1 MLINFSFSNYCSFKN
16 VQTFSLLGSEKNQE
30 HPENLI
36 DGKFLKS
43 SLIYGANASGKTNF
57 IDAFYEFRDVIL
69 DSTSSEK
76 EEPLISSITPF
87 LLDDVSSNEP
97 TQFEIVFKE
106 GDVTYRYGLA
116 FNSVQIL
123 EEWLYTKTAR
133 ETEVFFREKQKII
146 YKKTRFTE
154 LDSLIENDM
163 LTIDPTTP
171 VISVAALTSKKICKT
186 IITFV
191 QKIRVISGIDES
203 GFKSVT
209 YELFEKDEAFK
220 VWALEILKNFNI
232 HNLDIEDI
240 NEDSPNTRSKVRKL
254 KVEVVKKT
262 KEGFKNFP
270 LSFESEGTRKV
281 LYLLG
286 PLYDSIKSNYLL
298 IIDEF
303 DSKFHTL
310 LTKEVLKIFH
320 RFSNQTSQLVAVV
333 QDSCLMDSS
342 LLRPDQIWFIDKNN
356 ISGESELYSL
366 VEYKIKQK
374 KNYSNDYLEGKYG
387 AIPLFSSYSEID
399 GLME

>member
-1 MLINFSFSNYCSFKN
+1 MLISFSFSNYCSFKN
-16 VQTFSLLGSEKNQE
+16 VQTFSLLGSEKYQE

-154 LDSLIENDM
+154 LDSLIENDR

-209 YELFEKDEAFK
+209 YELF
-220 VWALEILKNFNI
+220 
-232 HNLDIEDI
+232 
-240 NEDSPNTRSKVRKL
+240 
-254 KVEVVKKT
+254 
-262 KEGFKNFP
+262 
-270 LSFESEGTRKV
+270 
-281 LYLLG
+281 
-286 PLYDSIKSNYLL
+286 
-298 IIDEF
+298 
-303 DSKFHTL
+303 
-310 LTKEVLKIFH
+310 
-320 RFSNQTSQLVAVV
+320 
-333 QDSCLMDSS
+333 
-342 LLRPDQIWFIDKNN
+342 
-356 ISGESELYSL
+356 
-366 VEYKIKQK
+366 
-374 KNYSNDYLEGKYG
+374 
-387 AIPLFSSYSEID
+387 
-399 GLME
+399 